1 MSKHK
6 IAILVSG
13 TGTNAINIIEYFEKN
28 SVADVVLVISNKT
41 DALAVEK
48 AQNKGVKTVV
58 FNNESF
64 KKNGVVLDYLMSQ
77 SVDFIVL
84 AGFLIK
90 ISNDII
96 HAYPNKIVNLH
107 PSLLPKYGGKGMYGK
122 RVHRAGI
129 DPEEIIEVS
138 SLEDL
143 MELSTSGVVA
153 GHAGTQEKPP
163 FSSKKDIK
171 KFNKDQEREQRLKK
185 IKEGIENMNNRQQLI
200 IEQQL
205 RTYVRNKIKSL
216 MHQQ

>member
-1 MSKHK
+1 MNKHK
-6 IAILVSG
+6 VAILVSG
-13 TGTNAINIIEYFEKN
+13 TGSTAVNIIEYFEKN

-96 HAYPNKIVNLH
+96 RAYPNKIVNLH

-122 RVHRAGI
+122 RVHSAVIEARESESGI
-129 DPEEIIEVS
+129 SIHFVNEEYDEGAIIFQAKVGVEKGDSVEV
-138 SLEDL
+138 L
-143 MELSTSGVVA
+143 T
-153 GHAGTQEKPP
+153 
-163 FSSKKDIK
+163 
-171 KFNKDQEREQRLKK
+171 KK
-185 IKEGIENMNNRQQLI
+185 IQQLEHRFFPKV
-200 IEQQL
+200 IEQ
-205 RTYVRNKIKSL
+205 VISKSL
-216 MHQQ
+216 

>member
-64 KKNGVVLDYLMSQ
+64 KKNGTVLDYLMSQ
-77 SVDFIVL
+77 SIDFIVL
-84 AGFLIK
+84 AGFLMK
-90 ISNDII
+90 IPNDII

-122 RVHRAGI
+122 HVHRAVIEAQESESGI
-129 DPEEIIEVS
+129 SIHFVNEEYDEGAIIFQAKVSVEKGDSVEV
-138 SLEDL
+138 L
-143 MELSTSGVVA
+143 A
-153 GHAGTQEKPP
+153 Q
-163 FSSKKDIK
+163 
-171 KFNKDQEREQRLKK
+171 K
-185 IKEGIENMNNRQQLI
+185 IQQLEHRFFPKV
-200 IEQQL
+200 IEQ
-205 RTYVRNKIKSL
+205 VISKSL
-216 MHQQ
+216 

>member
-64 KKNGVVLDYLMSQ
+64 KKSGAVLDCLRSQ
-77 SVDFIVL
+77 SIDFIVL
-84 AGFLIK
+84 AGFLMK
-90 ISNDII
+90 VPNDII

-122 RVHRAGI
+122 RVHRAVTEAQESESGI
-129 DPEEIIEVS
+129 SIHFVNEEYDEGAIIFQAKVSVEKGDSVEV
-138 SLEDL
+138 L
-143 MELSTSGVVA
+143 A
-153 GHAGTQEKPP
+153 Q
-163 FSSKKDIK
+163 
-171 KFNKDQEREQRLKK
+171 K
-185 IKEGIENMNNRQQLI
+185 IQQLEHRFFPKV
-200 IEQQL
+200 IEQ
-205 RTYVRNKIKSL
+205 VINKSI
-216 MHQQ
+216 

>member
-13 TGTNAINIIEYFEKN
+13 TGTNAVNIIEYFEKN

-48 AQNKGVKTVV
+48 ARNKGVKTVV

-64 KKNGVVLDYLMSQ
+64 KKSGVVLDYLMSQ

-122 RVHRAGI
+122 RVHRAVIEAQEPESGI
-129 DPEEIIEVS
+129 SIHFVNKEYDEGAIIFQAKVSVEKGDSVEV
-138 SLEDL
+138 L
-143 MELSTSGVVA
+143 T
-153 GHAGTQEKPP
+153 
-163 FSSKKDIK
+163 
-171 KFNKDQEREQRLKK
+171 KK
-185 IKEGIENMNNRQQLI
+185 IQQLEHRFFPKV
-200 IEQQL
+200 IEQ
-205 RTYVRNKIKSL
+205 VISKSL
-216 MHQQ
+216 

>member
-96 HAYPNKIVNLH
+96 HAYPNKILNLH

-122 RVHRAGI
+122 RVHRAVIEAKESESGI
-129 DPEEIIEVS
+129 SIHFVNKEYDEGAIIFQAKVSVEKGDSVEV
-138 SLEDL
+138 L
-143 MELSTSGVVA
+143 T
-153 GHAGTQEKPP
+153 
-163 FSSKKDIK
+163 
-171 KFNKDQEREQRLKK
+171 KK
-185 IKEGIENMNNRQQLI
+185 IQQLEHRFFPKV
-200 IEQQL
+200 IEQ
-205 RTYVRNKIKSL
+205 VISKSL
-216 MHQQ
+216 

>member
-13 TGTNAINIIEYFEKN
+13 TGTNAINNIEYFEKN

-96 HAYPNKIVNLH
+96 RAYPNKIVNLH

-122 RVHRAGI
+122 RVHRAVIEAQESESGI
-129 DPEEIIEVS
+129 SIHFVNKEYDEGAIIFQAKVSVEKGDSVEV
-138 SLEDL
+138 L
-143 MELSTSGVVA
+143 A
-153 GHAGTQEKPP
+153 Q
-163 FSSKKDIK
+163 
-171 KFNKDQEREQRLKK
+171 K
-185 IKEGIENMNNRQQLI
+185 IQQLEHRFFPKV
-200 IEQQL
+200 IEQ
-205 RTYVRNKIKSL
+205 VISKSL
-216 MHQQ
+216 

>member
-122 RVHRAGI
+122 RVHRAVIEAQESESGI
-129 DPEEIIEVS
+129 SIHFVNKEYDEGAIIFQAKVSVEKGDSVEV
-138 SLEDL
+138 L
-143 MELSTSGVVA
+143 T
-153 GHAGTQEKPP
+153 
-163 FSSKKDIK
+163 
-171 KFNKDQEREQRLKK
+171 KK
-185 IKEGIENMNNRQQLI
+185 IQQLEHRFFPKV
-200 IEQQL
+200 IEQ
-205 RTYVRNKIKSL
+205 VIGKSL
-216 MHQQ
+216 

>member
-28 SVADVVLVISNKT
+28 SVAEVVLVISNKT

-96 HAYPNKIVNLH
+96 RAYPNKIVNLH

-122 RVHRAGI
+122 RVHRAVIEAQEPESGI
-129 DPEEIIEVS
+129 SIHFVNKEYDEGAIIFQAKVSVEKGDSVEV
-138 SLEDL
+138 L
-143 MELSTSGVVA
+143 T
-153 GHAGTQEKPP
+153 
-163 FSSKKDIK
+163 
-171 KFNKDQEREQRLKK
+171 KK
-185 IKEGIENMNNRQQLI
+185 IQQLEHRFFPKV
-200 IEQQL
+200 IEQ
-205 RTYVRNKIKSL
+205 VISKSL
-216 MHQQ
+216 

>member
-13 TGTNAINIIEYFEKN
+13 TGTNAVNIIEYFEKN

-122 RVHRAGI
+122 RVHRAVIEAQESESGI
-129 DPEEIIEVS
+129 SIHFVNKEYDEGAIIFQAKVSVEKGDSVEV
-138 SLEDL
+138 L
-143 MELSTSGVVA
+143 T
-153 GHAGTQEKPP
+153 
-163 FSSKKDIK
+163 
-171 KFNKDQEREQRLKK
+171 KK
-185 IKEGIENMNNRQQLI
+185 IQQLEHRFFPKV
-200 IEQQL
+200 IEQ
-205 RTYVRNKIKSL
+205 VISKSL
-216 MHQQ
+216 

>member
-96 HAYPNKIVNLH
+96 RAYPNKIVNLH

-122 RVHRAGI
+122 RVHRAVIEAQESESGI
-129 DPEEIIEVS
+129 SIHFVNKEYDEGAIIFQAKVSVEKGDSVEV
-138 SLEDL
+138 L
-143 MELSTSGVVA
+143 T
-153 GHAGTQEKPP
+153 
-163 FSSKKDIK
+163 
-171 KFNKDQEREQRLKK
+171 KK
-185 IKEGIENMNNRQQLI
+185 IQQLEHRFFPKV
-200 IEQQL
+200 IEQ
-205 RTYVRNKIKSL
+205 VIGKSL
-216 MHQQ
+216 

>member
-122 RVHRAGI
+122 RVHRAVIEAQESESGI
-129 DPEEIIEVS
+129 SIHFVNKEYDEGVIIFQAKVNVEKGDSVEV
-138 SLEDL
+138 L
-143 MELSTSGVVA
+143 T
-153 GHAGTQEKPP
+153 
-163 FSSKKDIK
+163 
-171 KFNKDQEREQRLKK
+171 KK
-185 IKEGIENMNNRQQLI
+185 IQQLEHRFFPKV
-200 IEQQL
+200 IEQ
-205 RTYVRNKIKSL
+205 VISKSL
-216 MHQQ
+216 

>member
-64 KKNGVVLDYLMSQ
+64 KKNGMVLDCLMSQ
-77 SVDFIVL
+77 SIDFIVL
-84 AGFLIK
+84 AGFLMK
-90 ISNDII
+90 IPNDII

-122 RVHRAGI
+122 HVHRAVIEAQESESGI
-129 DPEEIIEVS
+129 SIHFVNEEYDEGAIIFQAKVSVEKGDSVEV
-138 SLEDL
+138 L
-143 MELSTSGVVA
+143 A
-153 GHAGTQEKPP
+153 Q
-163 FSSKKDIK
+163 
-171 KFNKDQEREQRLKK
+171 K
-185 IKEGIENMNNRQQLI
+185 IQQLEHRFFPKV
-200 IEQQL
+200 IEQ
-205 RTYVRNKIKSL
+205 VISKSL
-216 MHQQ
+216 

>member
-13 TGTNAINIIEYFEKN
+13 TGTHAINIIEYFEKN

-122 RVHRAGI
+122 RVHRAVIEAQETESGI
-129 DPEEIIEVS
+129 SIHFVNKEYDGGAIIFQAKVGVEKGDSVEV
-138 SLEDL
+138 L
-143 MELSTSGVVA
+143 T
-153 GHAGTQEKPP
+153 
-163 FSSKKDIK
+163 
-171 KFNKDQEREQRLKK
+171 KK
-185 IKEGIENMNNRQQLI
+185 IQKLEHRFFPKV
-200 IEQQL
+200 IEQ
-205 RTYVRNKIKSL
+205 VINKSL
-216 MHQQ
+216 

>member
-28 SVADVVLVISNKT
+28 SVAEVVLVISNKT

-64 KKNGVVLDYLMSQ
+64 KKSGVVLDYLMSQ

-122 RVHRAGI
+122 RVHRAVIEAQESESGI
-129 DPEEIIEVS
+129 SIHFVNKEYDEGAIIFQAKVSVEKGDSVEV
-138 SLEDL
+138 L
-143 MELSTSGVVA
+143 T
-153 GHAGTQEKPP
+153 
-163 FSSKKDIK
+163 
-171 KFNKDQEREQRLKK
+171 KK
-185 IKEGIENMNNRQQLI
+185 IQQLEHRFFPKV
-200 IEQQL
+200 IEQ
-205 RTYVRNKIKSL
+205 VISKSL
-216 MHQQ
+216 

>member
-64 KKNGVVLDYLMSQ
+64 KKSGVVLDYLMSQ

-122 RVHRAGI
+122 RVHRAVIEAQESESGI
-129 DPEEIIEVS
+129 SIHFVNKEYDEGAIIFQAKVNVEKGDSIEV
-138 SLEDL
+138 L
-143 MELSTSGVVA
+143 T
-153 GHAGTQEKPP
+153 
-163 FSSKKDIK
+163 
-171 KFNKDQEREQRLKK
+171 KK
-185 IKEGIENMNNRQQLI
+185 IQQLEHRFFPKV
-200 IEQQL
+200 IEQ
-205 RTYVRNKIKSL
+205 VISKSL
-216 MHQQ
+216 

>member
-64 KKNGVVLDYLMSQ
+64 KKSGVVLDYLMSQ

-122 RVHRAGI
+122 RVHRAVIEAQESESGI
-129 DPEEIIEVS
+129 SIHFVNKEYDEGAIIFQAKVSVEKGDSVEV
-138 SLEDL
+138 L
-143 MELSTSGVVA
+143 T
-153 GHAGTQEKPP
+153 
-163 FSSKKDIK
+163 
-171 KFNKDQEREQRLKK
+171 KK
-185 IKEGIENMNNRQQLI
+185 IQQLEHRFFPKV
-200 IEQQL
+200 IEQ
-205 RTYVRNKIKSL
+205 VISKSL
-216 MHQQ
+216 